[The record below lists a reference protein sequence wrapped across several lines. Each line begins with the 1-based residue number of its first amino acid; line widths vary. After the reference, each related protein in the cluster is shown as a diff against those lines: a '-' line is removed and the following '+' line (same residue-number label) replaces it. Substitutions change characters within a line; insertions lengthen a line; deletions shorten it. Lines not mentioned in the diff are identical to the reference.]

1 MLLEALPKE
10 ERDAILDPKK
20 SSNKLPVKETNRP
33 ETTPNPEMKVDEAK
47 PTPESSRK
55 QGKKKETEIEQVSNS
70 SFLYYTHPTDLPLQ
84 G

>member
-20 SSNKLPVKETNRP
+20 GSNKLPAKETNCP

-47 PTPESSRK
+47 PTQESSRK
-55 QGKKKETEIEQVSNS
+55 QGKKKETEIEQASN